1 MSGLA
6 AVLAVAAPLMLAN
19 EQGMFHFPTT
29 QDAWRLQHIQR
40 TGNEREWPFAAGSG
54 YLMCVWIFGER
65 VVYFAE
71 PPQGEDAEEFDRV
84 VVVSTNP
91 FDLMMVN
98 AGKNDAFAPFDQI
111 EQLVLRLG
119 PFVDL
124 GRRLCNQ
131 PRGAEIGPGEL

>member
-6 AVLAVAAPLMLAN
+6 AALAVSAPMMLAN

-29 QDAWRLQHIQR
+29 EDAWRLQRIQR
-40 TGNEREWPFAAGSG
+40 TDNEREWPFAAGAG
-54 YLMCVWIFGER
+54 YLMCVWILGER

-71 PPQGEDAEEFDRV
+71 PPQDADAKEFNRV

-91 FDLMMVN
+91 LDLMMVN
-98 AGKNDAFAPFDQI
+98 LGKNDVFAPFEGV

-124 GRRLCNQ
+124 GRRLCSQ
-131 PRGAEIGPGEL
+131 PRGSEIGPGEL